1 MMSAGPARPAGR
13 LLSVYLV
20 RTGYKAITLPPL
32 GIYMLQPA
40 LSDAGLVAHEQVHWL
55 QYRRLGLVRFY
66 ALYLWYLWRY
76 GYERHPMEI
85 EARQISG
92 HR

>member
-1 MMSAGPARPAGR
+1 MMTAKVRSAGR
-13 LLSVYLV
+13 LLSWYLV
-20 RTGYKAITLPPL
+20 RSGYRAITLPPL
-32 GIYMLQPA
+32 GIYMLRSA
-40 LSDAGLVAHEQVHWL
+40 LNDFELVAHERVHWA